1 MRNRFRSL
9 LLFSARLVV
18 GYPAAWLLLA
28 VSSTPLLADVLDT
41 AICRCQSLFHRLVRV
56 PVRQGAAHLAPR
68 DDTELILFGLAV
80 TVLAFVLALWLL
92 PVQL

>member
-18 GYPAAWLLLA
+18 GYPAAWLLA
-28 VSSTPLLADVLDT
+28 VSSSPLLADVLDT